1 MNDKSVE
8 TSEKETAQR
17 RMAEG
22 IAFGMGLGLVIGFIF
37 GDVSA
42 GLVIGMGIGAALGA
56 RHDLRRRFM
65 QYSPQA
71 LRRMVISLALFLV
84 TFFGAYAL
92 LDQGLQ
98 APWDT
103 LTALMPTLPG
113 FYLLYAV
120 GSAIS
125 SLDERQRRIQL
136 EGLAVGF
143 GIALVSAFSLGMLA
157 TTISFPSRWI
167 YVTLLLV
174 VSWGMGK
181 VVAVVRH
188 RGL

>member
-8 TSEKETAQR
+8 TSEKKNGQQR
-17 RMAEG
+17 MVEG
-22 IAFGMGLGLVIGFIF
+22 IAIGIGLGLVIGFIF

-42 GLVIGMGIGAALGA
+42 GLIIGMGIGAALGS
-56 RHDLRRRFM
+56 RHDLRRRLM
-65 QYSPQA
+65 QFSPEA
-71 LRRMVISLALFLV
+71 LRRMAIGLALFLV
-84 TFFGAYAL
+84 TLFGAYAL
-92 LDQGLQ
+92 LDLDLQ
-98 APWDT
+98 SPWDT
-103 LTALMPTLPG
+103 LAALVPTLPS

-125 SLDERQRRIQL
+125 SLEERQRHIQL

-157 TTISFPSRWI
+157 TTLSFPLHWT

-174 VSWGMGK
+174 VSWGIGK
-181 VVAVVRH
+181 AVAVVRH
-188 RGL
+188 RG